1 MQPEFTNY
9 LNSRHPH
16 IKFICSFSTQSVDFL
31 DTKVYIEDNTLK
43 TSLFIKPTSSL
54 AYLQHSSFHPIHV
67 FLSLLY
73 GEFLR
78 TRRNSMDNSS
88 YDQSANV
95 IFNAFVQRGY
105 DAATLTQA
113 MLKARETP
121 RSLFM
126 DRYTTGLRSE
136 QDSPQT
142 DFSRQFYLV
151 LQYHART
158 KLVRKIIRDNW
169 GLLSTSYTTK
179 WMHDSKLLMVYR
191 RNPNLKDLLDKS
203 TIPLPSA
210 HGKTG
215 KNTNTCD
222 KSNCIY
228 CASLNKTGKICSKTL
243 NSVFT
248 AKYNVSCQSHNIVY
262 CLTCR
267 TLDSNM
273 SVWQNESSRNASGK
287 TFATFPGL
295 ITLLA

>member
-1 MQPEFTNY
+1 
-9 LNSRHPH
+9 
-16 IKFICSFSTQSVDFL
+16 
-31 DTKVYIEDNTLK
+31 
-43 TSLFIKPTSSL
+43 
-54 AYLQHSSFHPIHV
+54 
-67 FLSLLY
+67 
-73 GEFLR
+73 
-78 TRRNSMDNSS
+78 
-88 YDQSANV
+88 
-95 IFNAFVQRGY
+95 
-105 DAATLTQA
+105 

-169 GLLSTSYTTK
+169 GLLNTSYTTK
-179 WMHDSKLLMVYR
+179 WMHDSKLVMVYR
-191 RNPNLKDLLDKS
+191 RNPNIKDLLVKS

-228 CASLNKTGKICSKTL
+228 CASLNKTGKICCKTL

-267 TLDSNM
+267 TCGLQYVGMTKRKFQERLREDFRNISWADNFIGIITIFQWLDPQLISLVWLILNTVPNIFLINWPWQKM
-273 SVWQNESSRNASGK
+273 SKAQGHGANINIDPWNV
-287 TFATFPGL
+287 
-295 ITLLA
+295 